1 MLKNLDLLKLISE
14 PKKGEGNPA
23 SRYALHLRPEIVQAY
38 LAESY
43 TREVAR
49 RGAVIENPED
59 VNAKLRAVARW
70 LTDGQRKPFLLL
82 YGENPGTGKTTL
94 ALAIYRALTED
105 IRALVGRLENIIR
118 NESSRIENKKK
129 WLISNAIGP
138 ELYKARLSYNSL
150 SNHLHDGGDY
160 DNDRLKLEHPDLF
173 QRVQSIKERAQ
184 GASRPL
190 NEKDARLSIPPV
202 ASIKF
207 VSAHDL
213 VRCAVRG
220 GYEGLDGF
228 IKAKILFLDDVG
240 GTEADSV
247 NYMGNRIMPVTEILL
262 ERYDSRAVTIITS
275 NLSDKGLADRY
286 GVRVADRLNEVAD
299 KIAFTGQSYRK

>member
-43 TREVAR
+43 AREVAR
-49 RGAVIENPED
+49 RGAEIENPED

-82 YGENPGTGKTTL
+82 YGENPGQGKTTL

-105 IRALVGRLENIIR
+105 IRALVGRLGNIIQ
-118 NESSRIENKKK
+118 NESSRIEKKK
-129 WLISNAIGP
+129 NWLISNAIGP
-138 ELYKARLSYNSL
+138 ELYEARNSYNYTSRV
-150 SNHLHDGGDY
+150 LHDGGDY
-160 DNDRLKLEHPDLF
+160 DNDRLKPEHPDLF

-190 NEKDARLSIPPV
+190 NEKYARLSVP
-202 ASIKF
+202 ARDSILF
-207 VSAHDL
+207 VSSGRIVTDAEI
-213 VRCAVRG
+213 G
-220 GYEGLDGF
+220 GRKTLERYRT
-228 IKAKILFLDDVG
+228 IPILFLDDVG
-240 GTEADSV
+240 GEADSV
-247 NYMGNRIMPVTEILL
+247 NYMGNRILPVTEILL
-262 ERYDSRAVTIITS
+262 ERYDSRAVTIITG

>member
-43 TREVAR
+43 AREVAR
-49 RGAVIENPED
+49 RGADIENPED

-94 ALAIYRALTED
+94 ARAIYRALTED
-105 IRALVGRLENIIR
+105 IRALVGRLGNIIL
-118 NESSRIENKKK
+118 NESSRIERKKNR
-129 WLISNAIGP
+129 LISNAIGP
-138 ELYKARLSYNSL
+138 ELYQARFSYNSL
-150 SNHLHDGGDY
+150 SNSLHDGGDY
-160 DNDRLKLEHPDLF
+160 DNDRLKPEHPDLF

-190 NEKDARLSIPPV
+190 NEKYARLSIPP
-202 ASIKF
+202 AESIKF

-213 VRCAVRG
+213 VRCAERG
-220 GYEGLDGF
+220 GREGLDGF
-228 IKAKILFLDDVG
+228 NKAKILFLDDAG
-240 GTEADSV
+240 AEADSV

-262 ERYDSRAVTIITS
+262 ERYDSRAVTILTS